1 MCDLAKRCLHIMT
14 DAIPYAPNPLPPRRA
29 HAHEPRPPTPD
40 AHGVPGSGIC
50 QATASPAPGLNKP
63 GASSGQRSADRGDM
77 VNEDLSLLVPVLSI
91 EVHRFGL
98 RVVSKLHRERR
109 EGF

>member
-1 MCDLAKRCLHIMT
+1 MT
-14 DAIPYAPNPLPPRRA
+14 DAIPYAPNPLPHRRAPARHHRQA

-50 QATASPAPGLNKP
+50 QTTASPAPGLNKP